1 MNALMPKKL
10 SSKKKTLTKIK
21 WFPEVLSFLPPFM
34 IVKTDEKP

>member
-10 SSKKKTLTKIK
+10 SSKKKTLPKIK
-21 WFPEVLSFLPPFM
+21 WFPEVLSFLPFM